1 MGDWRALRRRDARN
15 YGDHRSNRSPGQ
27 AAMSW
32 QSYVFIGGGLFALFV
47 IVASLA
53 TFANRDVQP

>member
-1 MGDWRALRRRDARN
+1 
-15 YGDHRSNRSPGQ
+15 
-27 AAMSW
+27 MSW